1 MPATDARPK
10 KRGQKYRATIE
21 VKGPKKEG
29 EFKRF
34 YKALKAATRPR
45 WVKITERNPPRTK

>member
-21 VKGPKKEG
+21 VTGPKPEKD
-29 EFKRF
+29 FTKF

-45 WVKITERNPPRTK
+45 WVKMKEKNPPKTK

>member
-10 KRGQKYRATIE
+10 KRGQKYRAVIE
-21 VKGPKKEG
+21 VVGPKPEKD
-29 EFKRF
+29 FKKF

-45 WVKITERNPPRTK
+45 WVKIKEKNPPKTK